1 MISFFFLGT
10 IVSLILRFYDPV
22 EGEILIDNHPIK
34 DLNLKWLRRQMGLVG
49 QEPVLFNTTVAE
61 HVAHGLIGSI
71 YENLDKT
78 KMYEIIQQA

>member
-1 MISFFFLGT
+1 
-10 IVSLILRFYDPV
+10 
-22 EGEILIDNHPIK
+22 
-34 DLNLKWLRRQMGLVG
+34 MGLVG